1 VPALV
6 LIVDDH
12 FDNRSIYRSL
22 LTHLGYEVV
31 EATDGNEAIEVAHAR
46 QPQVILMDMS
56 LPGRDGWSATRALK
70 DDPATAHIPVI
81 ALTAHVSEEHRDR
94 ARVAGCDAYIPKP
107 VVPRVVAE
115 TIRQFAAPDWVDD
128 GAA

>member
-1 VPALV
+1 VSALV

-12 FDNRSIYRSL
+12 FDNRSIYRAL

-31 EATDGNEAIEVAHAR
+31 EAADGDEAIEVAHAR
-46 QPQVILMDMS
+46 QPNVILMDMS

-81 ALTAHVSEEHRDR
+81 ALTAHVSDEHRNR
-94 ARVAGCDAYIPKP
+94 ALAAGCDAYIPKP

-115 TIRQFAAPDWVDD
+115 TIRQFAAADVP
-128 GAA
+128 GGER